1 MPHLT
6 ADLPS
11 GWLGEKSE
19 KRTPCGPGDLA
30 VLFRQAPYELSF
42 NELGLKALMDG
53 KPLSSEDIDLAYVG
67 LSELGYKA
75 KKGEASDAI
84 LKVAFEKRFHP
95 VRRYLE
101 SLRGR
106 TDLPEIDI
114 HTLAQKYLGLSA
126 ADATDA
132 NPKLRTALMGAVHR
146 ALNPGCKFDSCLV
159 LHGDQGGGKST
170 FFKNLASPAWFCD
183 TQLGSINKD
192 LYIRMHSCWI
202 YEIAE
207 LETFTTKR
215 EAGAVKGLLSSAED
229 RFRPP
234 YGRLSDVFKRSGI
247 FVASVNL
254 DGFLVDRT
262 GNRRFMVIRLPRKQ
276 GHKIP
281 VHLAERDRDAIW
293 RAFVLAYDVG
303 IKPILNEAEQ
313 KANEETNQACLSEA
327 AFEGP
332 LGRWLAMNTVAQKEF
347 TIDDCLHKSGARDL
361 GHITETDKRKA
372 GELLRSWGYDRKQ
385 KRVDRVR
392 YWVWFK
398 VSPLSHDTCHTRK
411 KKDKKEEG
419 VQ

>member
-1 MPHLT
+1 
-6 ADLPS
+6 
-11 GWLGEKSE
+11 
-19 KRTPCGPGDLA
+19 
-30 VLFRQAPYELSF
+30 
-42 NELGLKALMDG
+42 
-53 KPLSSEDIDLAYVG
+53 
-67 LSELGYKA
+67 
-75 KKGEASDAI
+75 
-84 LKVAFEKRFHP
+84 
-95 VRRYLE
+95 
-101 SLRGR
+101 
-106 TDLPEIDI
+106 
-114 HTLAQKYLGLSA
+114 
-126 ADATDA
+126 
-132 NPKLRTALMGAVHR
+132 
-146 ALNPGCKFDSCLV
+146 
-159 LHGDQGGGKST
+159 LHGDQGGLKST

-234 YGRLSDVFKRSGI
+234 YGRSSDVFKRSGI

-262 GNRRFMVIRLPRKQ
+262 GNRRFMVIRLPRQQ

-281 VHLAERDRDAIW
+281 IHLAERDRDAIW
-293 RAFVLAYDVG
+293 RAFVLAYDAG

-313 KANEETNQACLSEA
+313 KANEEANQACLSEA

-332 LGRWLAMNTVAQKEF
+332 LGRWLVTNGVAQKEF
-347 TIDDCLHKSGARDL
+347 TIDDCLHQSGARDL
-361 GHITETDKRKA
+361 SHITETDKRKA

-385 KRVDRVR
+385 KRVDGVR

-398 VSPLSHDTCHTRK
+398 VSPLSHDTCHTRS
-411 KKDKKEEG
+411 KKEKKEG
-419 VQ
+419 GVH

>member
-11 GWLGEKSE
+11 GWHGEKSE

-42 NELGLKALMDG
+42 NELGLQVLMDG

-106 TDLPEIDI
+106 TDLPAIDI

-132 NPKLRTALMGAVHR
+132 NPKLRTALLGAVHR

-183 TQLGSINKD
+183 TQLGSINKE

-254 DGFLVDRT
+254 DSFLVDRT
-262 GNRRFMVIRLPRKQ
+262 GNRRFMVIRLPRQQ

-293 RAFVLAYDVG
+293 RAFVLAYDAG
-303 IKPILNEAEQ
+303 IQPILNEAEQ
-313 KANEETNQACLSEA
+313 KANEEANQACLSEA

-332 LGRWLAMNTVAQKEF
+332 LGRWLAMNTGAQKEF
-347 TIDDCLHKSGARDL
+347 TIDDCLHQSGARDL
-361 GHITETDKRKA
+361 SHITETDKRKA

-398 VSPLSHDTCHTRK
+398 VSSLSHDICHTSS
-411 KKDKKEEG
+411 KKEKKE
-419 VQ
+419 

>member
-1 MPHLT
+1 MLHLT

-11 GWLGEKSE
+11 GWHGDKSD

-262 GNRRFMVIRLPRKQ
+262 GNRRFMVIRMPRKQ

>member
-6 ADLPS
+6 ADLPT
-11 GWLGEKSE
+11 GWQGE
-19 KRTPCGPGDLA
+19 KRTALGPGDLA
-30 VLFRQAPYELSF
+30 ALFRQAPYELSF
-42 NELGLKALMDG
+42 NELGLQVLMDG
-53 KPLSSEDIDLAYVG
+53 VPLKSDDIDLAYVG
-67 LSELGYKA
+67 LSEQGYKA
-75 KKGEASDAI
+75 KKGEASDAL
-84 LKVAFEKRFHP
+84 LKVAFERRFHP

-106 TDLPEIDI
+106 TDLRKINI
-114 HTLAQKYLGLSA
+114 HTLAQKYLGLTA
-126 ADATDA
+126 ADALDA
-132 NPKLRTALMGAVHR
+132 NPKLRTQLLGAVHR
-146 ALNPGCKFDSCLV
+146 ALNPGCKFDTCLV
-159 LHGDQGGGKST
+159 FHGDQEGGKSS
-170 FFKNLASPAWFCD
+170 FFKSLASPAWFCD
-183 TQLGSINKD
+183 TQLGAINKD
-192 LYIRMHSCWI
+192 LYLRMHSCWI

-234 YGRLSDVFKRSGI
+234 YGKSADVFKRSGI

-262 GNRRFMVIRLPRKQ
+262 GNRRFMVIRLPRHQ

-281 VHLAERDRDAIW
+281 FHLAERDRDAIW
-293 RAFVLAYDVG
+293 RAFVLAYDAGVM
-303 IKPILNEAEQ
+303 PVLNEAEK
-313 KANEETNQACLSEA
+313 KANEETNRSCLSEA

-332 LGRWLAMNTVAQKEF
+332 LGRWLAIYGVAQKEF
-347 TIDDCLHKSGARDL
+347 TTDDCLHESGARDL

-372 GELLRSWGYDRKQ
+372 GELLRGWGYDRRQ
-385 KRVDRVR
+385 KRVDGVR

-398 VSPLSHDTCHTRK
+398 DSPLSHDTCHTRSK
-411 KKDKKEEG
+411 KEKKEEG

>member
-11 GWLGEKSE
+11 GWHGEKSE

-42 NELGLKALMDG
+42 NELGLQVLMDG

-106 TDLPEIDI
+106 TDLPAIDI

-132 NPKLRTALMGAVHR
+132 NPKLRTALLGAVHR

-183 TQLGSINKD
+183 TQLGSINKE

-234 YGRLSDVFKRSGI
+234 YGRSSDVFKRSGI

-262 GNRRFMVIRLPRKQ
+262 GNRRFMVIRLPRQQ

-293 RAFVLAYDVG
+293 RAFVLAYDAG

-332 LGRWLAMNTVAQKEF
+332 LGRWLVTNTGAQMEF
-347 TIDDCLHKSGARDL
+347 TIDDCLHQSGARDL
-361 GHITETDKRKA
+361 SHITETDKRKA

-398 VSPLSHDTCHTRK
+398 VSPLSHDTCHTRS
-411 KKDKKEEG
+411 KKEKKEG
-419 VQ
+419 GVH

>member
-1 MPHLT
+1 
-6 ADLPS
+6 
-11 GWLGEKSE
+11 
-19 KRTPCGPGDLA
+19 
-30 VLFRQAPYELSF
+30 
-42 NELGLKALMDG
+42 MDG
-53 KPLSSEDIDLAYVG
+53 IPLKSNDIDLAYVD
-67 LSELGYKA
+67 LSEQGYKA

-114 HTLAQKYLGLSA
+114 HTLAEKYLGLSA

-132 NPKLRTALMGAVHR
+132 NPKLRTALLGAVHR

-159 LHGDQGGGKST
+159 LRGDQGGGKST

-215 EAGAVKGLLSSAED
+215 EAGALKGLLSSAED

-234 YGRLSDVFKRSGI
+234 YGRSSDVCKRSGI

-262 GNRRFMVIRLPRKQ
+262 GNRRFMVIRLPRQQ

-293 RAFVLAYDVG
+293 RAFVLAYDAG
-303 IKPILNEAEQ
+303 IKPIINEAEQ
-313 KANEETNQACLSEA
+313 KANEETNQVCLSEA

-332 LGRWLAMNTVAQKEF
+332 LGRWLATNTGAQKEF
-347 TIDDCLHKSGARDL
+347 TIDDCLHQSGARDL
-361 GHITETDKRKA
+361 SHITETDKRKA
-372 GELLRSWGYDRKQ
+372 GELLRSWRYDRKQ
-385 KRVDRVR
+385 KRVDGVR

-398 VSPLSHDTCHTRK
+398 VSPLSHDTCHTRS
-411 KKDKKEEG
+411 KKEKKEG
-419 VQ
+419 GVH